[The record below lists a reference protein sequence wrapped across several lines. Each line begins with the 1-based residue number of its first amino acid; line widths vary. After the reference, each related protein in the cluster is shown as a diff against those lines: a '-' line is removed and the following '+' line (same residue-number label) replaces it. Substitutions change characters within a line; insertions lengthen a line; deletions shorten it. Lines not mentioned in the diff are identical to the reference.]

1 MPLLSEN
8 LGYMLAD
15 AIDAISALGGYSLYE
30 LQQNRK
36 KPAALCYLV
45 IVAGESA
52 NRVRESG
59 QHEQYPQIQWHS
71 LAGMRNRLAHQHHR
85 VDFDIVMQTV
95 TVNFPQLIA
104 SIEAILDDLP

>member
-8 LGYMLAD
+8 LGYMLA
-15 AIDAISALGGYSLYE
+15 AALDAISILGGYDLHE
-30 LQQNRK
+30 LQQNREK
-36 KPAALCYLV
+36 QAALCYLI

-59 QHEQYPQIQWHS
+59 EHEQYPLIQWHS

-85 VDFDIVMQTV
+85 VDFNIVVRTV
-95 TVNFPQLIA
+95 RVNFPQLVA
-104 SIEAILDDLP
+104 SIEAILEDIS

>member
-8 LGYMLAD
+8 LGYMLAA
-15 AIDAISALGGYSLYE
+15 AIDAISILGGYGLHE
-30 LQQNRK
+30 LQQNREK
-36 KPAALCYLV
+36 QAALCYLI

-59 QHEQYPQIQWHS
+59 EHEQYPQIQWHS

-85 VDFDIVMQTV
+85 VDFDIVVRTIR
-95 TVNFPQLIA
+95 VNFPQLVA
-104 SIEAILDDLP
+104 SIEAILEDIS

>member
-8 LGYMLAD
+8 LSYMLAA
-15 AIDAISALGGYSLYE
+15 AIDAVSVLGGYSLYQ
-30 LQQNRK
+30 LQQNREK
-36 KPAALCYLV
+36 QAALCYLI

-71 LAGMRNRLAHQHHR
+71 LTGMRNRLAHQHHR
-85 VDFDIVMQTV
+85 VDFDVVIQTV
-95 TVNFPQLIA
+95 TVSFPQLIT
-104 SIEAILDDLP
+104 SIESILGDVP

>member
-8 LGYMLAD
+8 LSYMLAA

-30 LQQNRK
+30 LQQNREK
-36 KPAALCYLV
+36 QAALCYLV
-45 IVAGESA
+45 IIAGESA

-95 TVNFPQLIA
+95 TVSFPQLIA
-104 SIEAILDDLP
+104 SIEAILRDMP

>member
-8 LGYMLAD
+8 LGYMLAAALD
-15 AIDAISALGGYSLYE
+15 AIRILGGYDLHE
-30 LQQNRK
+30 LQQNREK
-36 KPAALCYLV
+36 QAALCYLI

-59 QHEQYPQIQWHS
+59 EHEQYPQIQWHS

-85 VDFDIVMQTV
+85 VDFDIVVRTV
-95 TVNFPQLIA
+95 RVNFPQLVA
-104 SIEAILDDLP
+104 SIEAILEDIS

>member
-8 LGYMLAD
+8 LGYMLAA
-15 AIDAISALGGYSLYE
+15 AIDAIAVLGGYSSYE
-30 LQQNRK
+30 LQQNREK
-36 KPAALCYLV
+36 QAALCYLI

-59 QHEQYPQIQWHS
+59 QHQQYPQIQWHS

-85 VDFDIVMQTV
+85 VDFDIVIRTV
-95 TVNFPQLIA
+95 TVSFPRLIA
-104 SIEAILDDLP
+104 SIEAILGDLP

>member
-8 LGYMLAD
+8 LGYMFAA
-15 AIDAISALGGYSLYE
+15 AIDAINILGGYDLHE
-30 LQQNRK
+30 LQQNREK
-36 KPAALCYLV
+36 QAALCYLI

-59 QHEQYPQIQWHS
+59 EHEQYPQIQWHS

-85 VDFDIVMQTV
+85 VDFDIVVRTIR
-95 TVNFPQLIA
+95 VNFPQLVA
-104 SIEAILDDLP
+104 SIEAILEDIS

>member
-8 LGYMLAD
+8 LGYMLAA
-15 AIDAISALGGYSLYE
+15 AIDAISILGGYDLHE
-30 LQQNRK
+30 LQQNREK
-36 KPAALCYLV
+36 QAALCYLI

-59 QHEQYPQIQWHS
+59 EHEQYPQIQWHS

-85 VDFDIVMQTV
+85 VDFDIVVRTV
-95 TVNFPQLIA
+95 RVNFPQLVA
-104 SIEAILDDLP
+104 SIEAILEDIS